1 VQVDPAAQAV
11 GPVQLSPPHWPH
23 LGDVAVGVEL
33 GADVVVLG
41 DDLVDVDKV
50 EEGLLEAVVVLVDD
64 GALDDETTTP
74 PGPATL
80 VVKPP
85 DSTYTPLKK

>member
-1 VQVDPAAQAV
+1 VQVDPAAHTV
-11 GPVQLSPPHWPH
+11 GPVHPCPPHWPY
-23 LGDVAVGVEL
+23 LAAVAVDVEL
-33 GADVVVLG
+33 GADEAEEEAGLVVEV
-41 DDLVDVDKV
+41 DLAV
-50 EEGLLEAVVVLVDD
+50 ELAVVVLDVAPVDE
-64 GALDDETTTP
+64 ETTTP